1 MNDPCTPAVSH
12 PLSGRYALEERRGS
26 GGAGVVW
33 RAQDLLLDRTVAV
46 KLLHAEVAADPP
58 AAGRFRAEASMAA
71 KLTHPNAVIV
81 YDIGRDDGRDYLV
94 MEFVEGG
101 TLAHVLAG
109 GPLAPGIVAGLGAQV
124 ARALGAAHHRRLVH
138 RDVKP
143 ANVLVTTEGDAKVAD
158 FGIAQALGSTSSR
171 LTAPGEVM
179 GTARYL
185 APEQLRGE
193 IIDARADV
201 YALGVVLH
209 EALTGEVPFGEGT
222 TAEVASRRLV
232 ASLPRVSEH
241 RSDVPFGLDDAIARA
256 TQLDPRDRFVDGRA
270 FATELARSSTPGA
283 RRELA
288 TRLFAYAPATSHARD
303 GSCVTADLSAD
314 VDRPSIL
321 PEGPARA
328 DEPTAGMTP
337 LVVPPGFAPLA
348 SAGSSRG
355 AAIDADSGIGS
366 GSGEP
371 SAPDPTPVRGVE
383 DLEAVPPA
391 ASSARPGPPAQR
403 GRDRRPV
410 LALWVGL
417 AVLIGGGG
425 VIAAIDRSDEVS
437 ARAGEVAGDD
447 RGADGPDATAD
458 AVVDD
463 DDPTEDEDEPLDSEP
478 AEIVAG
484 RDHDPFGSGD
494 EHRAD
499 VANAFD
505 GDATTAWQ
513 TQGYRGSPEL
523 GGLKSGVGIWFDLG
537 DEQQVTE
544 LEVAMAASGASFTVF
559 AGSSPPDPGAAPEAW
574 GRAVAEVTGAEARTT
589 LTFDE
594 PTEGRVW
601 LLWFTSLP
609 EDGSVYRATVSEVRL
624 LSS

>member
-1 MNDPCTPAVSH
+1 
-12 PLSGRYALEERRGS
+12 
-26 GGAGVVW
+26 VVW

-81 YDIGRDDGRDYLV
+81 YDIGHDGGRDYLV

-109 GPLAPGIVAGLGAQV
+109 GPLAPGTVAGLGTQV
-124 ARALGAAHHRRLVH
+124 ARALGAAHHQRLVH

-143 ANVLVTTEGDAKVAD
+143 ANVLVTPEGDAKVAD
-158 FGIAQALGSTSSR
+158 FGIAQALGTTSSR

-209 EALTGEVPFGEGT
+209 EALTGEVPFGDGT

-270 FATELARSSTPGA
+270 FARELARSSTPGA

-288 TRLFAYAPATSHARD
+288 TRLFAHAPDTSHARD
-303 GSCVTADLSAD
+303 ASSVTADLSGD
-314 VDRPSIL
+314 VDRASML
-321 PEGPARA
+321 PEGPGRA
-328 DEPTAGMTP
+328 DEPTAGMGP
-337 LVVPPGFAPLA
+337 FVVPPGFAPLA
-348 SAGSSRG
+348 SAGSSRD
-355 AAIDADSGIGS
+355 AATDADGGIGS
-366 GSGEP
+366 GSAEP
-371 SAPDPTPVRGVE
+371 SVPDPTPVRAVE
-383 DLEAVPPA
+383 DPEEVPPA
-391 ASSARPGPPAQR
+391 ASSARRDPPARR

-410 LALWVGL
+410 LALWLGL
-417 AVLIGGGG
+417 ALLIGGGA
-425 VIAAIDRSDEVS
+425 VIAAIDRSGEVPE
-437 ARAGEVAGDD
+437 RAGEVAGDD
-447 RGADGPDATAD
+447 RDADGPDVAAD
-458 AVVDD
+458 AVIDD
-463 DDPTEDEDEPLDSEP
+463 EPTEDEDEPIDSEP

-537 DEQQVTE
+537 DGQQVTE

-559 AGSSPPDPGAAPEAW
+559 AGASPPDPGADPEAW
-574 GRAVAEVTGAEARTT
+574 GRAVAEVTGAETRTT

-609 EDGSVYRATVSEVRL
+609 EDGPVYRATVSEVRL
-624 LSS
+624 FSS

>member
-1 MNDPCTPAVSH
+1 M
-12 PLSGRYALEERRGS
+12 
-26 GGAGVVW
+26 VW

-81 YDIGRDDGRDYLV
+81 YDIGHDGGRDYLV

-101 TLAHVLAG
+101 TLAQVLAG
-109 GPLAPGIVAGLGAQV
+109 GPLAPGTVAGLGAQV
-124 ARALGAAHHRRLVH
+124 ARALGAAHQRRLVH

-158 FGIAQALGSTSSR
+158 FGIAQALGATSSR

-193 IIDARADV
+193 TIDARADV

-222 TAEVASRRLV
+222 RAEVASRRLV

-270 FATELARSSTPGA
+270 FAAELARSSTPGA

-288 TRLFAYAPATSHARD
+288 TRLFAHAPDPSHARD
-303 GSCVTADLSAD
+303 ASSVTADLAND
-314 VDRPSIL
+314 VELPEVDRWSTP
-321 PEGPARA
+321 PEGPGRA
-328 DEPTAGMTP
+328 DEPTAGMAP
-337 LVVPPGFAPLA
+337 FAVPPAFASVA

-355 AAIDADSGIGS
+355 AATDADGGNRAGS
-366 GSGEP
+366 AEP
-371 SAPDPTPVRGVE
+371 SAPDPTPVRAVE
-383 DLEAVPPA
+383 DSEDAPPA
-391 ASSARPGPPAQR
+391 ASSTRREDPAQP

-410 LALWVGL
+410 LALGLVL
-417 AVLIGGGG
+417 AVLVGGGA
-425 VIAAIDRSDEVS
+425 VIAAIDRSEEVPT
-437 ARAGEVAGDD
+437 RAGDVAGDD
-447 RGADGPDATAD
+447 RTADGPDVAAD
-458 AVVDD
+458 AVIDD
-463 DDPTEDEDEPLDSEP
+463 ELTEDEDELSDVEP

-499 VANAFD
+499 VPNAFD

-544 LEVAMAASGASFTVF
+544 LEVAMATSGASFTVF
-559 AGSSPPDPGAAPEAW
+559 AGASPPDPGADPEAW
-574 GRAVAEVTGAEARTT
+574 GRPVAEVNGAESQTT
-589 LTFDE
+589 VTLDE

-609 EDGSVYRATVSEVRL
+609 QDGSVYRATVSEVRL
-624 LSS
+624 FSS